1 MPILNENT
9 EINAFL
15 NNFSIVCNNLYIDE
29 HIALENENIKKQLA
43 IKENYKTK
51 LEKIIT
57 ILKEEF

>member
-1 MPILNENT
+1 MPILNGNT
-9 EINAFL
+9 EVNAFL
-15 NNFSIVCNNLYIDE
+15 NNFSIACNNLYIDE
-29 HIALENENIKKQLA
+29 HIALENENIRKQLA